1 MGICR
6 RRAPQTR
13 EQKAQRARSRDM
25 PGAVKAQPDGQ
36 CGWRRRVNSG
46 GGAVSTQLACV
57 RAGRS
62 TGQGGGA
69 SVSAGAL
76 SLCEWEG
83 NRWKVPSRAT
93 ATRPGFHFHRLV
105 PASASR
111 MHRGGRG
118 QIRGHHFGGW
128 SSNLGEKRWAGPE
141 RWRWAAD
148 TGLKSGGVLEVELTW
163 DLSMDSTCK

>member
-1 MGICR
+1 M
-6 RRAPQTR
+6 
-13 EQKAQRARSRDM
+13 E
-25 PGAVKAQPDGQ
+25 
-36 CGWRRRVNSG
+36 
-46 GGAVSTQLACV
+46 LACV
-57 RAGRS
+57 SGGRS

-163 DLSMDSTCK
+163 DLSMDSTSK